1 MVLIDWEDIYQI
13 KYSPIAQSVERVTV
27 NHDVVG
33 SSPTWGAKKKSR
45 SNDLLFFVSKLSSQ
59 SITCVSMTMEL
70 VKEAPA
76 VVPTERPLR
85 KQSGGL
91 FLGRGGEAVG
101 LDRGTRCEA
110 MCAVCCGESTTLAG
124 QARVF
129 ACGKTIPA
137 ATLPPWGATYN

>member
-1 MVLIDWEDIYQI
+1 MPNTEVKLSSAENTWMVTSWEDREVLAFI
-13 KYSPIAQSVERVTV
+13 YSPIAQSVERVTV

-45 SNDLLFFVSKLSSQ
+45 SNDLLFLFVSELSSQ
-59 SITCVSMTMEL
+59 SITSFSITMEL

-91 FLGRGGEAVG
+91 FLGRG
-101 LDRGTRCEA
+101 
-110 MCAVCCGESTTLAG
+110 
-124 QARVF
+124 
-129 ACGKTIPA
+129 P
-137 ATLPPWGATYN
+137 